1 LRLCG
6 RNSSER
12 IVSRQAAKHAKA
24 KGAKEQMIDAN
35 VEVAERGKYFLGYQG
50 LWLQDQS
57 LQKIWDKSRRIGA
70 TYAQSYEDTRD
81 AVMGLWDVWFS
92 SADESAAREYIL
104 YVEQWV
110 KIFDVV
116 ARSLGEVVID
126 SKNDIKAF
134 VVEFESGKRVNALR
148 SNPRAFRS
156 KGGKVVLD
164 EFAHHDD
171 QEALWAAA
179 SPAVTWGFPLRVL
192 STHNGKAC
200 LFYRLLDE
208 ERQIIARGEK
218 SDWSI
223 HKTDIFQ
230 AVADGLVDK
239 ILKRPATDE
248 EKQKFIDRCRRLSRD
263 NFGQEYGCTASDE
276 ATAFLTYDLI
286 ATCEDTAAGDPA
298 KYAGGPVYVGNDI
311 ARRRD
316 LWVAW
321 VDEKIGDV
329 MWTREVS
336 TLKGASFAAQ
346 DAELDRIV
354 RSYAVRRICMDQ
366 TGMGEK
372 PVEDA
377 KRRYGAHRV
386 EGVLMNA
393 LVKQDLAFRVKRNME
408 DRVMR
413 IPKSAEVRDDFHAV
427 RKVTT
432 AAGNVRFDAERTE
445 QGHSD
450 RMWAKALAEMAG
462 SSPGVEAAETSREAP
477 PARSVGAV
485 RQSLIF
491 GERRPVSMREAI
503 RGFFQ

>member
-1 LRLCG
+1 MADI
-6 RNSSER
+6 NSQIETA
-12 IVSRQAAKHAKA
+12 RQ
-24 KGAKEQMIDAN
+24 D
-35 VEVAERGKYFLGYQG
+35 KYFLPYQRAWI
-50 LWLQDQS
+50 LDES
-57 LQKIWDKSRRIGA
+57 MEKIWDKSRRIGA
-70 TYAQSYEDTRD
+70 TYAQSYEDVRD
-81 AVMGLWDVWFS
+81 AVRNLWDVWFS
-92 SADESAAREYIL
+92 SADESAAREYII
-104 YVEQWV
+104 YCEQWV
-110 KIFDVV
+110 KIFDV
-116 ARSLGEVVID
+116 AAQSLGEVVID
-126 SKNDIKAF
+126 SKYDVKAF
-134 VVEFESGKRVNALR
+134 VIEFANGRRINALR
-148 SNPRAFRS
+148 SNPKSFRS

-164 EFAHHDD
+164 EFAHHED

-179 SPAVTWGFPLRVL
+179 FPATTWGFPFRVL

-200 LFYRLLDE
+200 LFFRLLDE
-208 ERQIIARGEK
+208 ERQLIARGEK

-239 ILKRPATDE
+239 ILKRPATEE
-248 EKQKFIDRCRRLSRD
+248 EKQQFIDRCRRLSRD
-263 NFGQEYGCTASDE
+263 NFGQEYGCIASDE

-286 ATCEDTAAGDPA
+286 ATCEDSSAGDPS

-329 MWTREVS
+329 MWNREVIEI
-336 TLKGASFAAQ
+336 KGATFAAQ
-346 DAELDRIV
+346 DAELDRIMRAYKVV
-354 RSYAVRRICMDQ
+354 RLCMDQ

-377 KRRYGAHRV
+377 QRRYGAHRV
-386 EGVLMNA
+386 EGVLMTA

-413 IPKSAEVRDDFHAV
+413 IPKRAEVRDDFHAV

-450 RMWAKALAEMAG
+450 RLWAKALAEMAG
-462 SSPGVEAAETSREAP
+462 SSPGIEAAEVSREAP
-477 PARSVGAV
+477 APSRFGDQV
-485 RQSLIF
+485 RQSLVF
-491 GERRPVSMREAI
+491 GARRVQSMRDAMM
-503 RGFFQ
+503 RGLRQ